1 MSGAPMSNGM
11 KLQIVSIRLLA
22 LSLVLLVTAPAMT
35 CMAQRNA
42 ARKIDKELFDKKR
55 RGSAFD
61 DKVKDRGAAGKAI
74 EAQKQKEAQRKKD
87 GEKSLKDLKDR
98 HYRIQNAAT
107 QERMKANRERTE
119 IKYKA
124 KKQKQRKEQK
134 RPKQYRR
141 T

>member
-1 MSGAPMSNGM
+1 MSDAPMSNAM
-11 KLQIVSIRLLA
+11 KLQKVSIRLLA
-22 LSLVLLVTAPAMT
+22 LSFMLLITSPAMT

-55 RGSAFD
+55 RGRAFD
-61 DKVKDRGAAGKAI
+61 DKIKDRGAAGKAI
-74 EAQKQKEAQRKKD
+74 EEQKKKESERKKD
-87 GEKSLKDLKDR
+87 GEKTLKELKDR
-98 HYRIQNAAT
+98 HFRMQSVAT

-134 RPKQYRR
+134 RPKQYR

>member
-11 KLQIVSIRLLA
+11 KLQIVSVRLLA
-22 LSLVLLVTAPAMT
+22 LSFMLLITAPAMT

-55 RGSAFD
+55 RGKAFD
-61 DKVKDRGAAGKAI
+61 DKVRDRGAAGKAI
-74 EAQKQKEAQRKKD
+74 EAQKKKEAQRKKD
-87 GEKSLKDLKDR
+87 GEKTLNDLKDR
-98 HYRIQNAAT
+98 HLRMQSITT

-119 IKYKA
+119 MKYKA

>member
-1 MSGAPMSNGM
+1 MSNAM
-11 KLQIVSIRLLA
+11 KLQIVSIRLLV
-22 LSLVLLVTAPAMT
+22 LSLMLLITAPAMT

-61 DKVKDRGAAGKAI
+61 DKVKDRGVAGKAI
-74 EAQKQKEAQRKKD
+74 EKQKKKEAQRKKD
-87 GEKSLKDLKDR
+87 GERTIKELKDR
-98 HYRIQNAAT
+98 HYRMQNVAT

-134 RPKQYRR
+134 RPKKY
-141 T
+141 